1 MDLPDYSQDGSQGRL
16 IKTSYNKRMSR
27 KSSRGSRGSRGSRSS
42 GSSNGSMMGYFR
54 KGTKRRMNKT
64 TYSSDSSMSNCSRHN
79 QSMRRKYKTSRKK
92 LKSGAG
98 VRIRTSK
105 KGKVFSINFCL
116 GRRPT
121 HTKSMKESSLS
132 SVNSSIHTPGGVINE
147 ISDSESE
154 DFEARLR
161 KKRVKTEEKK
171 TRKHN
176 KDSKSSHLYTIT
188 NNTNIIYN
196 SAFPDL
202 KTEKVA
208 NRLMKRKT
216 KNSSEIGYLNFPV
229 RSTQK
234 IQQIKNETMMNKNI
248 SKLKQEMLKKSAAI
262 GGALTQFKK
271 RKQRRMIKQMLNE
284 ENSSYGVR

>member
-1 MDLPDYSQDGSQGRL
+1 
-16 IKTSYNKRMSR
+16 
-27 KSSRGSRGSRGSRSS
+27 
-42 GSSNGSMMGYFR
+42 
-54 KGTKRRMNKT
+54 
-64 TYSSDSSMSNCSRHN
+64 
-79 QSMRRKYKTSRKK
+79 
-92 LKSGAG
+92 
-98 VRIRTSK
+98 
-105 KGKVFSINFCL
+105 
-116 GRRPT
+116 
-121 HTKSMKESSLS
+121 MKESSLS

-154 DFEARLR
+154 DFEAKLR

-248 SKLKQEMLKKSAAI
+248 SKLKQEMFKKSAAI